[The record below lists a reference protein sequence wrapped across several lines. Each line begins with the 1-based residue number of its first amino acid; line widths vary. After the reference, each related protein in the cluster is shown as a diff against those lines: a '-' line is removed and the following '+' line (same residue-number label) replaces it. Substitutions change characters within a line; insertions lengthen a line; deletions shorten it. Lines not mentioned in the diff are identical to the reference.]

1 MGENSYTTLEVKQQ
15 ASTLHVLLDRPD
27 VRNAFDDTLIAELT
41 QLLNSVA
48 ADESIRVMTLS
59 GKGSVFSAGADLN
72 WMKKVAQYSHE
83 ENVEDARLFAR
94 MLELFYRLPK
104 ATIAKVN
111 GPCIGGGVGLVAVC
125 DVAVSANN
133 ADFALREILLG
144 IAPAVISPY
153 VLRKIGPQQAQD
165 YFLTGRRFDAER
177 AAVIGLVNEVVDP
190 SGLDEAVA
198 RWEKR
203 FLHAGPNAVAV
214 TKQLINT
221 VAWSSIRDAQ
231 AYTAETIAKLR
242 GSDEGQEGFAAFFEK
257 RKPNWDVGE

>member
-1 MGENSYTTLEVKQQ
+1 
-15 ASTLHVLLDRPD
+15 
-27 VRNAFDDTLIAELT
+27 
-41 QLLNSVA
+41 
-48 ADESIRVMTLS
+48 
-59 GKGSVFSAGADLN
+59 
-72 WMKKVAQYSHE
+72 
-83 ENVEDARLFAR
+83 
-94 MLELFYRLPK
+94 
-104 ATIAKVN
+104 
-111 GPCIGGGVGLVAVC
+111 VC

-221 VAWSSIRDAQ
+221 VAWSSIGDAQ

-242 GSDEGQEGFAAFFEK
+242 RSDEGQEGFAAFFEK
-257 RKPNWDVGE
+257 RRPNWDVGD